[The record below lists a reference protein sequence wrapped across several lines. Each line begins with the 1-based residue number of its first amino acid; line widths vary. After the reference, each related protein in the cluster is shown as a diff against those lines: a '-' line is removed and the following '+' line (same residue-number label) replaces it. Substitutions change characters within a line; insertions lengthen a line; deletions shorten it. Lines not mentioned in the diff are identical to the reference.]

1 MKNKAKKKQTNDRL
15 KTKCKSL
22 KLESN
27 DNIINT

>member
-1 MKNKAKKKQTNDRL
+1 MKNKAKKQTNDRL